1 MSERRHQVLLG
12 ARWLA
17 ALALLVAAL
26 STAWVRMCSGSPG
39 VDYYQFWIVG
49 RARAVLDLRDP
60 YSDAARARMAELGRQ
75 LAREAVHGTRRLQF
89 CAYWRDTVETFGTP
103 LLYAGVSAASTGDY
117 DTDLRRFQTVSIAAF
132 VCALAALCVLLGGG
146 ADVGLA
152 VAALMCALSDP
163 LASDVRT
170 ANVGELQL
178 GGLALVLALSRRAEA
193 IRVFAAGAAL
203 AALVALKPT
212 LALVPLLLAVALLAE
227 RKLRLLA
234 ALVAGALAGALAAV
248 AVGAHFLAARAWLDW
263 LTALGGL
270 ERVSDI
276 SVARGNYSLAQW
288 VSEMGGPRLGPF
300 LTGGLAAASAVSL
313 WLGRFASSFERTFL
327 AVALGAA
334 IAVLGP
340 QLAWLHYDVLL
351 VPLLLFLLRP
361 AAGAWRRAGALACA
375 VALLGWP
382 LRALAG
388 LALDAPVYV
397 FAGWSAVLLVLVRT
411 PRSSPRQ
418 SASVP

>member
-1 MSERRHQVLLG
+1 VSERRHQVLLG

-75 LAREAVHGTRRLQF
+75 LAREAVHATRRLQF

-248 AVGAHFLAARAWLDW
+248 A
-263 LTALGGL
+263 
-270 ERVSDI
+270 
-276 SVARGNYSLAQW
+276 RGNYSLAQW

-300 LTGGLAAASAVSL
+300 LTGGLAAAAAVSL

-397 FAGWSAVLLVLVRT
+397 FAGWSAVLLALVRT